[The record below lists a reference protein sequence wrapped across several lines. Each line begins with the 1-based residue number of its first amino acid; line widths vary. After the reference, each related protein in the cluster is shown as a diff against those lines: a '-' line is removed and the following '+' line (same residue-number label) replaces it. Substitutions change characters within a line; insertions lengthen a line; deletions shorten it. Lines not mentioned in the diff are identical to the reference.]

1 MRINIK
7 KYINKI
13 RNFNPFNYFL
23 KKRIQSLEISK
34 SIQKEIIIAFKMR
47 IKIKNDEIK
56 NLEKKIFNAD
66 QLISEIK
73 ESLTNLKMIGGN

>member
-34 SIQKEIIIAFKMR
+34 SIQKEIIITFKMR

>member
-73 ESLTNLKMIGGN
+73 EALTNLKMIGGN